1 MANKGCGHPRRFL
14 ITTQRRLWGQS
25 PTVSAR
31 FIGGPLLPVAIAA
44 AVRRNQVECEDQCAA
59 AANFMIRFMAAV
71 STTLDQFM
79 AQLTPEQ
86 RTPVREAGL
95 KKARGGAAEMIE
107 GTIIWVAQGMKP
119 DNARLLTA
127 ALRETENV
135 WAAYITPD
143 DRTRVLG
150 MLVALQKIVKDHETG
165 DNLAAFA
172 AALTAEH

>member
-1 MANKGCGHPRRFL
+1 ML
-14 ITTQRRLWGQS
+14 
-25 PTVSAR
+25 AR
-31 FIGGPLLPVAIAA
+31 TRWRAVAVVA
-44 AVRRNQVECEDQCAA
+44 
-59 AANFMIRFMAAV
+59 
-71 STTLDQFM
+71 TTLDRFM